1 MTVRNN
7 EDRVGARAGDDLD
20 PSEIMGPSAGPLSF
34 VTPTEFV
41 ELPSKG
47 EYYPKNHPLH
57 QEETVEIRYMT
68 AKDEDIL
75 TSRTLL
81 KKGIVLDRLVQ
92 NVLVNKA
99 IKSEDLLIG
108 DKNAIIVATRATGYG
123 SEYKTK
129 VNCPSCSEYVEYE
142 FDLDDAVIKEPDL
155 SGDAQKTENGTFMVH
170 LPKLKVDVEVKLLTG
185 RDEVRLNKLTAS
197 KKKHKMEE
205 SLLTDQFRQ
214 FIVGVNGS
222 DDQEL
227 ISSLIDNMPAYDSR
241 YLRYQYQAIVPN
253 IDLTQDFECPNC
265 GLEQEM
271 EVPFTADFFWT
282 RG

>member
-7 EDRVGARAGDDLD
+7 EDRVGAKHNSDMD

-47 EYYPKNHPLH
+47 EHYPEDHPLH
-57 QEETVEIRYMT
+57 QQETVEIRYMT

-81 KKGIVLDRLVQ
+81 KKGIALDRLVQ
-92 NVLVNKA
+92 NILVDKS
-99 IKSEDLLIG
+99 IRSEDLLIG
-108 DKNAIIVATRATGYG
+108 DRNAIIVAARATGYG

-129 VNCPSCSEYVEYE
+129 VNCPSCAEFVEFE
-142 FDLDDAVIKEPDL
+142 FDLGDAVIKENPL
-155 SGDAQKTENGTFMVH
+155 PEGVRKTDEGTFAVH
-170 LPKLKVDVEVKLLTG
+170 LPKLKVDVEVKFLTG
-185 RDEVRLNKLTAS
+185 RDETRLAKLAAS
-197 KKKHKMEE
+197 KKKNKMEE

-222 DDQEL
+222 DDAAL
-227 ISSLIDNMPAYDSR
+227 INSLVENMPAYDSR
-241 YLRYQYQAIVPN
+241 FLRYTYQGIVPN

-271 EVPFTADFFWT
+271 EVPFTTDFFWT